1 MDTIWEAFPSFR
13 CEIKDDP
20 YESAFLCRHC
30 GAPKVFDGTDEFG
43 SAIDLPTC
51 TSCGVVDAEYVSDEP
66 EWRTGADSE
75 GPDPTRV
82 GAPSNLDHFSETWN
96 TGTRVQ
102 GVRFGGRNFHEAKK
116 LARRHMH
123 CNANHRD
130 RNLFHAYE
138 GMDKI
143 GQGILGLKDNVMYL
157 AKIKYKKFNENVLTR
172 GAVRT
177 GVKANCIFQACRE
190 LGVARTIQEIAEAFG
205 IPPRD
210 ISRTFEIYN
219 EQVPETDVHITSA
232 ADLAPR
238 IFNQVTHVPEAER
251 GRVKRKIINTCR
263 DIEECVELM
272 GRTPKA
278 IVCAVTFHVLA
289 NMGHPISKTEVC
301 RICEVSG
308 PTLTKI
314 DAIVKAKIQC

>member
-20 YESAFLCRHC
+20 PESAFLCRHC
-30 GAPKVFDGTDEFG
+30 GAPKVFNGTDEYG
-43 SAIDLPTC
+43 SIDLPTC
-51 TSCGVVDAEYVSDEP
+51 TSCGIVDAEYVSEEP
-66 EWRTGADSE
+66 EWRTGADND

-82 GAPSNLDHFSETWN
+82 GAPSNLDHFSEAWG

-102 GVRFGGRNFHEAKK
+102 GIRYGGRNFYEAKK

-123 CNANHRD
+123 CNSNYKD

-143 GQGILGLKDNVMYL
+143 GTGVLGLKENVMYL

-190 LGVARTIQEIAEAFG
+190 LGVARTIHEIAEAFG
-205 IPPRD
+205 IPSRD
-210 ISRTFEIYN
+210 MSRTVEMYN
-219 EQVPETDVHITSA
+219 EQLPETDVHITSA
-232 ADLAPR
+232 ANVVAR
-238 IFNQVTHVPEAER
+238 IFNQVTHVPDAER
-251 GRVKRKIINTCR
+251 GRVRRKIINTCEQ
-263 DIEECVELM
+263 IEECIELM
-272 GRTPKA
+272 GKTPKA
-278 IVCAVTFHVLA
+278 IACAVMFHVLA
-289 NMGHPISKTEVC
+289 NMGHPVSRKD
-301 RICEVSG
+301 ICKICDISG

-314 DAIVKAKIQC
+314 DAIVKAKIQN